1 MDLTSIGKKLTD
13 ATTALAKADKDLKLE
28 MAGAAADAAGIIDP
42 SPASDIVG
50 AGISIA
56 RGDYW
61 GTALSTASMV
71 PYVGDLLAK
80 PAKAVRATKAI
91 AGLEKKVAALTKT
104 VTDLKKAKKEAE
116 AVEAAAKEVKIARE
130 ADVAKDAA
138 SKQEKSATKKEK
150 DCEDCGSTG
159 DNKTKSIVSVNRA
172 GSKYGGIPAEHQSRY
187 DKYLSG
193 PSVKKLTPDAC
204 ESAKRAWKNNADGNA
219 FETSARK
226 ALKAPLGPGS
236 KPISIQGY
244 IPDLPIGKKYGVT
257 DVKNII
263 NLSNDDQLRAFSKY
277 ALENKLPF
285 NSIIGPRTQ
294 SISEPLLDG
303 IRQTGGKVIRFDPTT
318 GQFKNIDIGLSGP
331 WKK

>member
-28 MAGAAADAAGIIDP
+28 MAGAAADAAGILDP

-61 GTALSTASMV
+61 GAALSTASMV

-116 AVEAAAKEVKIARE
+116 AVEAAAKEVKLARE

-138 SKQEKSATKKEK
+138 IKQEKSAAKKEK
-150 DCEDCGSTG
+150 DCEDCGASETKTSKQVSSGIDSLAARYAQARNSGEVFTWERFANQAGVDPSTL
-159 DNKTKSIVSVNRA
+159 NRA
-172 GSKYGGIPAEHQSRY
+172 TQSAIRNR
-187 DKYLSG
+187 
-193 PSVKKLTPDAC
+193 
-204 ESAKRAWKNNADGNA
+204 AKEMDLVP
-219 FETSARK
+219 K
-226 ALKAPLGPGS
+226 ALVDDNGIADFSHWTAEIVEKGTGFS
-236 KPISIQGY
+236 RG
-244 IPDLPIGKKYGVT
+244 
-257 DVKNII
+257 KNI
-263 NLSNDDQLRAFSKY
+263 NLPETTTMPYGRHFDY
-277 ALENKLPF
+277 
-285 NSIIGPRTQ
+285 
-294 SISEPLLDG
+294 LDSLFEKPEG
-303 IRQTGGKVIRFDPTT
+303 YLWDHMASD
-318 GQFKNIDIGLSGP
+318 GQFQAVQRGVHATTPHKGFALWLN
-331 WKK
+331 KVK